1 LSISVY
7 DDTIVIT
14 NMSNKQS
21 ISVISDINKIFSDR
35 FDKNLFA
42 IISVGSLT
50 TAHYRE
56 SWSDIDILVVLEQIY
71 LSEKESVSELKSIL
85 EKKYGKKFGINV
97 ITKHE
102 ALRPSFPE
110 ILLDGK
116 TLQGL
121 LDLSIYPERLIY
133 CKQKE
138 VTFFVPNN
146 KTIRKYSLSNIAMF
160 LKRNR
165 KALISE
171 QHTEI
176 NRLKAT
182 AEREIRASFI
192 MTKLAIQYK
201 SGRNCHSYGEIIKR
215 AKSLFLNF
223 DFLNLNRMD
232 KMIKHWNQTKS
243 KKDLVYAL
251 NCADDYIESFARLI
265 FK

>member
-1 LSISVY
+1 
-7 DDTIVIT
+7 
-14 NMSNKQS
+14 MSNKQS

-116 TLQGL
+116 TLHGL
-121 LDLSIYPERLIY
+121 LDLSIYPERLMY
-133 CKQKE
+133 W
-138 VTFFVPNN
+138 TPF
-146 KTIRKYSLSNIAMF
+146 IA
-160 LKRNR
+160 R
-165 KALISE
+165 
-171 QHTEI
+171 HP
-176 NRLKAT
+176 
-182 AEREIRASFI
+182 
-192 MTKLAIQYK
+192 
-201 SGRNCHSYGEIIKR
+201 C
-215 AKSLFLNF
+215 
-223 DFLNLNRMD
+223 
-232 KMIKHWNQTKS
+232 
-243 KKDLVYAL
+243 
-251 NCADDYIESFARLI
+251 
-265 FK
+265 